1 MTNET
6 ARKSRTSLAAA
17 AAFAIALLG
26 GGCATVQDWAE
37 SVGSAASGRSEASE
51 PGRAKLAEGVESY
64 DAGDFGSAIRALNAP
79 EIEQSDTAT
88 RVEAGKYLAF
98 TYCVTNRRTL
108 CRKTFDRVLA
118 LDPAFALKPAE
129 AGHPLWGPVF
139 VQARKAA
146 DKRAN

>member
-1 MTNET
+1 MINET
-6 ARKSRTSLAAA
+6 ARKPRTSLAAA
-17 AAFAIALLG
+17 AVFAIALLV
-26 GGCATVQDWAE
+26 GGCTTVQDWAG
-37 SVGSAASGRSEASE
+37 SVGSAVSGASDASA

-64 DAGDFGSAIRALNAP
+64 DAGNFGSAIRALNAP

-98 TYCVTNRRTL
+98 SYCVTNRRTL
-108 CRKTFDRVLA
+108 CRKAFDRILA
-118 LDPAFALKPAE
+118 LDPTFALAPAE